1 VTTAGGEGSPRVGDD
16 GGSGDRIQLRAL
28 RVVGTHGVLAEE
40 KARAQPFEVDL
51 DLTVDL
57 AVAAVTDRLSDTVDY
72 GEVVETAAAIV
83 AGRSF
88 ELLEALA
95 GAIAEAVLAS
105 DLRITAVTVHLRKLR
120 PPVPLD
126 LGTVG
131 VRITRRR

>member
-1 VTTAGGEGSPRVGDD
+1 MTAPGGGPAADAGDLI
-16 GGSGDRIQLRAL
+16 RIRGL

-40 KARAQPFEVDL
+40 KARPQPFEIDL

-57 AVAAVTDRLSDTVDY
+57 ALAAVTDRLSDTVDY
-72 GEVVETAAAIV
+72 GAVAQRAAAV
-83 AGRSF
+83 VTDRSF

-95 GAIAEAVLAS
+95 GAVAEAVLAS
-105 DLRITAVTVHLRKLR
+105 DLRIVAVTVHLRKTR

-131 VRITRRR
+131 VRITRRQ